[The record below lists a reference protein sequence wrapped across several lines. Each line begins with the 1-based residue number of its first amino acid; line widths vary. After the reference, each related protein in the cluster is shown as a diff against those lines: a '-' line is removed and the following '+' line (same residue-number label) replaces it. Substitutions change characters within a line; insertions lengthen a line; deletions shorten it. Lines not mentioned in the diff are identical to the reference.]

1 MSKPIRVLVVDDSAF
16 VRKVVSQMLS
26 RSPAIDV
33 VGTARD
39 GEDALELTERLQP
52 DVITLDLVMP
62 RMNGVEFLRA
72 QAARR
77 PVPVVICSIAHESG
91 ALALE
96 AFEAGAVEFVQKPT
110 ALATDRVFEIAEEL
124 IEKVQAAA
132 RANVSRAPGAATA
145 ATAAGRPT
153 PPAARDAQV
162 APTGTPRS
170 DGHPA
175 GSARCDVIVL
185 GISTGG
191 PQALRYLVPRLPAT
205 FSVPIA
211 IVLHMPVGYTA
222 MYAQRLNEISSL
234 DVVEA
239 REGDVL
245 RPGVV
250 WLAPAGQHL
259 TFARGADALIRAHLD
274 LRPIDTPHRP
284 AVDVLFQSAAAIF
297 GPRVLGV
304 VMTGMG
310 TDGLLGAAHIKA
322 QGGRIATEAESSC
335 VVYGMPRAIVDA
347 ALSDRSATLEEMPDA
362 LQELC

>member
-16 VRKVVSQMLS
+16 VRKVVTQMLS

-91 ALALE
+91 AMALE

-110 ALATDRVFEIAEEL
+110 ALATDRVYEIAEEL
-124 IEKVQAAA
+124 IAKVQAAA
-132 RANVSRAPGAATA
+132 RANVARVPDAATA
-145 ATAAGRPT
+145 AIL
-153 PPAARDAQV
+153 PAARGAH
-162 APTGTPRS
+162 APPVPGARDS
-170 DGHPA
+170 DGTT
-175 GSARCDVIVL
+175 RCDVIVL

-191 PQALRYLVPRLPAT
+191 PQALRYLVPRLPAALP
-205 FSVPIA
+205 VPMA

-222 MYAQRLNEISSL
+222 MYAQRLNDISPL
-234 DVVEA
+234 EVIEA
-239 REGDVL
+239 QEGDVL

-259 TFARGADALIRAHLD
+259 TFMRGADALVRAHLD
-274 LRPIDTPHRP
+274 LRPTDTPHRP

-310 TDGLLGAAHIKA
+310 NDGLLGAAHIKA

-335 VVYGMPRAIVDA
+335 VVYGMPRAVVEA
-347 ALSDRSATLEEMPDA
+347 ALSDRSATLEEMPDV
-362 LQELC
+362 LQELL

>member
-16 VRKVVSQMLS
+16 VRKVVTQMLS
-26 RSPAIDV
+26 RSPAIEV

-62 RMNGVEFLRA
+62 RMNGVEFLQA
-72 QAARR
+72 QASRR

-91 ALALE
+91 AMALE

-110 ALATDRVFEIAEEL
+110 ALATDRVYEIAEEL
-124 IEKVQAAA
+124 INKVRTASRASVARVPAAPAERAEA
-132 RANVSRAPGAATA
+132 RAPVRH
-145 ATAAGRPT
+145 AAGVRDSSG
-153 PPAARDAQV
+153 AR
-162 APTGTPRS
+162 T
-170 DGHPA
+170 
-175 GSARCDVIVL
+175 DVVVL

-191 PQALRYLVPRLPAT
+191 PQALRHLIPRLPAD
-205 FSVPIA
+205 FPVPIVM
-211 IVLHMPVGYTA
+211 VLHMPVGYTA
-222 MYAQRLNEISSL
+222 MYAQRLNDISPL
-234 DVVEA
+234 EVIEA
-239 REGDVL
+239 RDGDVL

-259 TFARGADALIRAHLD
+259 TFVRGADARIYAHLD
-274 LRPIDTPHRP
+274 LRPTDTSHRP

-310 TDGLLGAAHIKA
+310 SDGLLGAAHIKA

-335 VVYGMPRAIVDA
+335 VVYGMPRVVAEA
-347 ALSDRSATLEEMPDA
+347 ALSDRTATLEEMADA
-362 LQELC
+362 ITELI